1 MSRAYI
7 YMEHPQTAE
16 VITLGRLTLK
26 GKTGEFLSKNRGIP
40 GFCAC
45 SGSC

>member
-7 YMEHPQTAE
+7 YMDHPETGE

-26 GKTGEFLSKNRGIP
+26 GKLGEFL
-40 GFCAC
+40 
-45 SGSC
+45 